1 RRTPRTACPK
11 TTGSR
16 QSRQAHARAARQE
29 HWTHNRAAFWPPSDF
44 AVEAPQTRRID
55 LFLARLLVEA
65 RFQRRAGLEARVL
78 RRGDLDF
85 LAGRRIAPFSGGA
98 LAHREGAESHETHL
112 LALLQGLFDAPQHR
126 VQRRGGRDLGQFR
139 FRRDMIDELKLVHYG
154 LSVPL
159 WPLRSNAALGCSAPI
174 LKSGAFRRR
183 YDAAPRAATR
193 SPVLPREGAHR
204 RPRRIDSRV
213 RPIAR
218 RFAHGTQAFA
228 GNGGKKTA
236 VLPPKIPRGRK
247 KSREFRRIRGSFGV
261 WPGRRRRKH
270 WLPAHGAIGGQCATR
285 PWPSSSG
292 GLRGGAAATS
302 SSHTIGLG

>member
-44 AVEAPQTRRID
+44 AVEAPRTRRID

-65 RFQRRAGLEARVL
+65 RFQRRARLEARVL

-98 LAHREGAESHETHL
+98 LAHREGAESDETHF
-112 LALLQGLFDAPQHR
+112 LALLHRLFDALQHG
-126 VQRRGGRDLGQFR
+126 VERGGGGDVGQFC
-139 FRRDMIDELKLVHYG
+139 FRSDMIDELKFVHYG
-154 LSVPL
+154 LSVSS
-159 WPLRSNAALGCSAPI
+159 WPLRSSAALGCSAPI
-174 LKSGAFRRR
+174 LKSGAVRRR

-193 SPVLPREGAHR
+193 SPVLPLEGAHR

-213 RPIAR
+213 RLIAR

-228 GNGGKKTA
+228 GTGSEKTV
-236 VLPPKIPRGRK
+236 VLPPKIARSRK
-247 KSREFRRIRGSFGV
+247 KSREFRRIRGSFGAR
-261 WPGRRRRKH
+261 PGASAGNIGFRRV
-270 WLPAHGAIGGQCATR
+270 GNR
-285 PWPSSSG
+285 PSVRDET
-292 GLRGGAAATS
+292 LAV
-302 SSHTIGLG
+302 